1 MAQERL
7 QKILARAGV
16 TSRRNAEKLIV
27 AGRVR
32 VDGRVADELG
42 VKADVRRQR
51 VELDGRLLQPEPLT
65 YVILHKPRGVV
76 TTLRDPEGRRTA
88 SDLVR
93 GLAIRIVPV
102 GRLDYQTS
110 GVLLMT
116 NDGEFSAAL
125 QHPRT
130 GVPRVYV
137 AKVRGSVTNEALCGW
152 SQSIEIDGRRTRPA
166 MVRRLRYDGDKTW
179 LEITLSEGR
188 NRHVRRLGEAT
199 GQPVLRLARTSYA
212 GISVGDLLPGQWRP
226 LSVDELSMLR
236 RAYGVPK
243 HVHGPALATKSP
255 PRRAAARPV
264 HSVAHKRTSGGG
276 QRDPKRALRNGPRQG
291 ARARTEAEPAS
302 TTRWPSRVR
311 AESSPCRRS
320 RR

>member
-1 MAQERL
+1 MAQQRL
-7 QKILARAGV
+7 QKILAQAGV
-16 TSRRNAEKLIV
+16 ASRRHAEKLIV

-42 VKADVRRQR
+42 VKADIRRQR

-76 TTLRDPEGRRTA
+76 TTLRDPEGRPTA

-93 GLAIRIVPV
+93 GLAVRVVPV

-116 NDGEFSAAL
+116 NDGDFSAAL

-137 AKVRGSVTNEALCGW
+137 AKVRGRVSDEALRSW
-152 SQSIEIDGRRTRPA
+152 SQSIEIEGRRTRPA
-166 MVRRLRYDGDKTW
+166 IVRRLRYDGDKTW

-199 GQPVLRLARTSYA
+199 EQPVLRLSRTSYA
-212 GISVGDLLPGQWRP
+212 GITTGDLLPGQWRP
-226 LSVDELSMLR
+226 LSVDELRMLR

-243 HVHGPALATKSP
+243 HVRAPAPAPRSPAWRAPQKRGSRTGP
-255 PRRAAARPV
+255 RAPKYA
-264 HSVAHKRTSGGG
+264 
-276 QRDPKRALRNGPRQG
+276 PKRESTGQVARIRERAGASDVVKPPQGRVQSRSKKPALRN
-291 ARARTEAEPAS
+291 
-302 TTRWPSRVR
+302 
-311 AESSPCRRS
+311 
-320 RR
+320 

>member
-51 VELDGRLLQPEPLT
+51 VELDGRPLQPEPLT
-65 YVILHKPRGVV
+65 YVLLHKPRGVV
-76 TTLRDPEGRRTA
+76 TTLRDPEGRQTA
-88 SDLVR
+88 SEFVR
-93 GLAIRIVPV
+93 GLGVRVVPV

-137 AKVRGSVTNEALCGW
+137 AKVRGSVTDDALRRW
-152 SQSIEIDGRRTRPA
+152 SQSIEIDGRMTRPA
-166 MVRRLRYDGDKTW
+166 IVRRLRFDGDKTW

-212 GISVGDLLPGQWRP
+212 GIAAGDLLPGQWRP
-226 LSVDELSMLR
+226 LSKEELTKLR
-236 RAYGVPK
+236 QAYGVPRR
-243 HVHGPALATKSP
+243 VHAPAPAPTRP
-255 PRRAAARPV
+255 ARRAPARPPHQGRV
-264 HSVAHKRTSGGG
+264 QSRSKKPARRT
-276 QRDPKRALRNGPRQG
+276 
-291 ARARTEAEPAS
+291 
-302 TTRWPSRVR
+302 
-311 AESSPCRRS
+311 
-320 RR
+320 

>member
-1 MAQERL
+1 MAQQRL

-16 TSRRNAEKLIV
+16 ASRRNAERLIE

-42 VKADVRRQR
+42 FKADVRRQR
-51 VELDGRLLQPEPLT
+51 VELDGRPLQPEPLT
-65 YVILHKPRGVV
+65 YVVLHKPRCVV

-93 GLAIRIVPV
+93 GLAVRVVPV

-137 AKVRGSVTNEALCGW
+137 AKVRGSVTDEALRSW

-166 MVRRLRYDGDKTW
+166 RVRRLRYDGDKTW
-179 LEITLSEGR
+179 IEITLSEGR
-188 NRHVRRLGEAT
+188 NRHIRRLGETT

-212 GISVGDLLPGQWRP
+212 GVTAGGLLPGQWRP

-243 HVHGPALATKSP
+243 HVRAPAMAPKAAS
-255 PRRAAARPV
+255 RRTPARPA
-264 HSVAHKRTSGGG
+264 SHKRAGRGSERASKSALKREPARLASG
-276 QRDPKRALRNGPRQG
+276 RARQG
-291 ARARTEAEPAS
+291 RVQSRSKKPA
-302 TTRWPSRVR
+302 PS
-311 AESSPCRRS
+311 S
-320 RR
+320 